1 MRMSRPFILALILA
15 APAVFADKAPAAPV
29 EEQITPEQA
38 RAFEKEAFGYQDG
51 PINGDLGNATVA
63 VPAKF
68 MFTGMAGT
76 RKWAEATSGAA
87 DGDER
92 GLLQPFGGNWTA
104 LFRYEETGHI
114 NDDDK
119 DEIDAKAILDGY
131 VEGTRAGNEQRRT
144 QGIPAIVPESLK
156 WEVPPY
162 YNEATHAVEWAIA
175 ATEEGT
181 NERIVNFN
189 TKVLG
194 RQGVTSVVLMF
205 GNETQLT
212 DVLPQFRDV
221 MGKFSYKAGE
231 TYGEYKKGDKLAEY
245 GLAALVGG
253 GAVAIAAKTGLFA
266 VLFKFLA
273 KGAKLVIVAVV
284 GLGALIVNGAKKLM
298 GRKDG

>member
-1 MRMSRPFILALILA
+1 MRFANHLVVALALA
-15 APAVFADKAPAAPV
+15 APAFAEQPA
-29 EEQITPEQA
+29 EEKVTPEQA
-38 RAFEKEAFGYQDG
+38 RAYEKQMFMYQDG
-51 PINGDLGNATVA
+51 PLSGDLGNATVS

-76 RKWAEATSGAA
+76 RKWAEATSGSA

-92 GLLQPFGGNWTA
+92 GLLQPFEGNWTA

-114 NDDDK
+114 KDDDK
-119 DEIDAKAILDGY
+119 DDIDAKAILDGY
-131 VEGTRAGNEQRRT
+131 IEGTRAGNEQRRA
-144 QGIPAIVPESLK
+144 QGIPAIIPESLK

-162 YNEATHAVEWAIA
+162 YNEGTHAVEWAIA

-181 NERIVNFN
+181 NDRIVNFN

-205 GNETQLT
+205 GNDTKLT

-221 MGKFSYKAGE
+221 MAKFSYKAGD
-231 TYGEYKKGDKLAEY
+231 TYGEYKEGDKLAEY
-245 GLAALVGG
+245 GLAGLVGV
-253 GAVAIAAKTGLFA
+253 GAVAVAAKTGLLA
-266 VLFKFLA
+266 GLFKVLA
-273 KGAKLVIVAVV
+273 KGAKLVIVGVV
-284 GLGALIVNGAKKLM
+284 ALGVAIANGVKKLM